1 MEEAAVRWSV
11 ATPDALAAFY
21 DASIGAAYRYAA
33 KLTGNRASAEDL
45 VQDAYLALVGAARRR
60 AVSDVSVAWLTTT
73 IRNRHIDRLRR
84 GGREAVRLRLVG
96 VTDEAVSVDELPGSV
111 VDVLPARERAALVLR
126 YVDDL
131 SVPEVARQLGMS
143 VHATESLLARARAR
157 ARKEA
162 NDA

>member
-11 ATPDALAAFY
+11 ATPDGMATFY

-33 KLTGNRASAEDL
+33 KLTGDRSAAEDL
-45 VQDAYLALVGAARRR
+45 VQDAYLALVDAARRR
-60 AVSDVSVAWLTTT
+60 AVSEVGVAWLTTT
-73 IRNRHIDRLRR
+73 IRNRFIDRLRR
-84 GGREAVRLRLVG
+84 GGREELRLRLVA
-96 VTDEAVSVDELPGSV
+96 VTVDPAALPELPGSV
-111 VDVLPARERAALVLR
+111 VDALPARERAALVLR

-131 SVPEVARQLGMS
+131 PVPDVARLLGVS

-162 NDA
+162 NDV

>member
-1 MEEAAVRWSV
+1 MV
-11 ATPDALAAFY
+11 TPDALAAFY

-33 KLTGNRASAEDL
+33 KLTGNRAAAEDL
-45 VQDAYLALVGAARRR
+45 VQDAYLALVRAAQRR

-73 IRNRHIDRLRR
+73 IRNRHIDRLRH
-84 GGREAVRLRLVG
+84 GGREEVRLRLVAG
-96 VTDEAVSVDELPGSV
+96 TDVGSAPPEPPGSV
-111 VDVLPARERAALVLR
+111 IDVLPTRERAALVLR

-131 SVPEVARQLGMS
+131 PVPDVARLLGVS
-143 VHATESLLARARAR
+143 VHAAESLLARARAR